1 MKAYKF
7 IKLAIFIAFSVLLL
21 VFKNDLVADLNYFVG
36 SLVLAFGL
44 ESTIVISIVSK
55 KQAIKSIKFSFS
67 IFEMIL
73 GLTILTAVKN
83 FEFVCVMWAVWSIL
97 RQSIDIHEVLSGEV
111 KGVLAVLLFVQSVV
125 SIVFSILLIITPTEH
140 HAVSHIYLLIA
151 ELLVIAL
158 PPVVDEIRNDMKI
171 RKQENS

>member
-1 MKAYKF
+1 MKVYKF

-21 VFKNDLVADLNYFVG
+21 VFKNDLVSDLNYFVG

-111 KGVLAVLLFVQSVV
+111 KGALAVLLFVQSVV
-125 SIVFSILLIITPTEH
+125 SIVFSILLIITPIEH

-171 RKQENS
+171 KKQENS